1 MTVLALALR
10 FVLELAGFVAFGVV
24 AAIATGQP
32 LVGVAASIAVIAV
45 WAVVAAPKARNPLRQ
60 PLRDAIGT
68 AILLVAA
75 VGLVLV
81 GQPVAG
87 LVFGAAVLA
96 NAAHLVSIGPAGRD
110 AFRARTGGL
119 D

>member
-24 AAIATGQP
+24 AATATGQP
-32 LVGVAASIAVIAV
+32 LTGVAASIAVIAV
-45 WAVVAAPKARNPLRQ
+45 WAVVAAPKARKPLRQ
-60 PLRDAIGT
+60 PERDAIGT

-75 VGLVLV
+75 VALVVV

-96 NAAHLVSIGPAGRD
+96 NAAHLGAIGPAGRD
-110 AFRARTGGL
+110 AFMARTGGL